1 MADRSMAN
9 RSGMADD
16 TDRRGGEPVNIT
28 VRGPRGGPVRFALA
42 AIVTLLV
49 VLLGLFAA
57 SRIFDWSLFGTRQE
71 DRSGPVVVT
80 ALRDLSEYHAASGSY
95 QIVIDLKEDTKLVP
109 DALKGRRTLFLAI
122 GTVDAFVDFGK
133 IDDGSVQV
141 SGDRTSVTVTL
152 PHAQLAKPSLDPNQS
167 RVLDRNLGLLDRLG
181 GLFAGDPHPQD
192 QQLWVAA
199 EQKIADAAR
208 QGDLTGRA
216 EANTR
221 RTLERML
228 TALGFTSV
236 QVHFAAPSPGR

>member
-1 MADRSMAN
+1 MAN
-9 RSGMADD
+9 D
-16 TDRRGGEPVNIT
+16 TDQRGGTPVDIT
-28 VRGPRGGPVRFALA
+28 VRGPGGGPVRWMLA
-42 AIVTLLV
+42 ALVTVLV
-49 VLLGLFAA
+49 VLLGLVAG
-57 SRIFDWSLFGTRQE
+57 SRIFDWSPFGTRQE

-80 ALRDLSEYHAASGSY
+80 ALRDLSEYHAAAGSY
-95 QIVIDLKEDTKLVP
+95 QVVIDLKENTKLVP

-133 IDDGSVQV
+133 IGDDSVQI

-152 PHAQLAKPSLDPNQS
+152 PRAQLAKPSLDPNQS

-192 QQLWVAA
+192 QQLWVVA
-199 EQKIADAAR
+199 EQKIADAAT

-221 RTLERML
+221 GSLERML

-236 QVHFAAPSPGR
+236 QVQFTAPSPGR